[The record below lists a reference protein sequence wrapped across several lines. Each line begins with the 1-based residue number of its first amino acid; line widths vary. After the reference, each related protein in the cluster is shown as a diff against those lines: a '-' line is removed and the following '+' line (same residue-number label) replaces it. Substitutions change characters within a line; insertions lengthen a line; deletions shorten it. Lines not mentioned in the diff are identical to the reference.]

1 MRVNVATLA
10 EQHQISLVFL
20 LLTTIQTCAGIHLQ
34 GTFSTSE
41 FFKFIA
47 RFGFQKT
54 DVHNEEVTTGYI
66 YGNFTVVGFGNQSVP
81 KDSLITLSV
90 MDYNYFIDY
99 YNNRVINPRSSACDM
114 MFEKLNKMAYF
125 FECNEKGDIS
135 YLNAI
140 K

>member
-1 MRVNVATLA
+1 MNVGSLA
-10 EQHQISLVFL
+10 QHQRSVISLAFFL
-20 LLTTIQTCAGIHLQ
+20 ITIQTCAGIHLQ

-54 DVHNEEVTTGYI
+54 DIHNEEVTTGYI
-66 YGNFTVVGFGNQSVP
+66 YGNFTVLGFGNQSVP

-99 YNNRVINPRSSACDM
+99 YNNRVINPKSSACSM
-114 MFEKLNKMAYF
+114 MFEKLNKMAFF
-125 FECNEKGDIS
+125 FECNEQGNLSKD
-135 YLNAI
+135 
-140 K
+140 